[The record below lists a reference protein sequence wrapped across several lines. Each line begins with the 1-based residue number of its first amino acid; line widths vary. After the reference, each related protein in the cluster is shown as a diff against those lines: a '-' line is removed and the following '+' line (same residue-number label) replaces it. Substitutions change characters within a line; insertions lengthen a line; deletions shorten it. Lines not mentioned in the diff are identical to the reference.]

1 MRSHR
6 LAPWLVLALAC
17 TPVSAAPSRPSPS
30 PGAHAPDGTGVV
42 DSVLA
47 TLTLEAR
54 AAQLVM
60 GWMPGTYAAQ
70 DDPAFVRV
78 RRWVDS
84 LGIGGVIVSVGSPLD
99 VAARLN
105 LLQRS
110 ATVPLLVASD
120 LEAGTSLRLVG
131 GTPFPPNMGVA
142 ATGVEHDAWEVG
154 RITALEGRAVG
165 IHLALAPV
173 ADVNSNPRNPI
184 INTRSFGED
193 PAGVG
198 RLVAAAVRGVQDGG
212 MLATAKHFP
221 GHGDTDV
228 DSHLA
233 LPALVADWRRLDS
246 LELAPFRRAV
256 DAGVAAVMSAHIS
269 VPAIEPSGRPAT
281 LAPAILT
288 GVLRDSLHFRGA
300 IVTDALNMGGIA
312 NGFGAADAAV
322 LALLAG
328 ADILLQPADP
338 VATVA
343 AVVAAVRAGRLSE
356 ARLEQSVRRVL
367 ALKERAGLFRSRVV
381 ALDSVTA
388 RVGAAASLD
397 TARSVAAR
405 SVVLV
410 RDEQGLLDQVRTRR
424 GARALLIYADDA
436 NVGGGTTLAAE
447 LRARGDTLTVFR
459 LTPASGPASLDSAR
473 QVAGRAPVLL
483 AAVAVRA
490 AAARGSIALPPAVA
504 ALFDSLASER
514 PMVLLSLG
522 SPYIGAQVPGARA
535 YLVAWGANA
544 ATEWA
549 AAGALGGSAI
559 SGRLPVHLPPDIP
572 VGAGLRRPA
581 LGGATSAR

>member
-221 GHGDTDV
+221 GHGDTDL

-549 AAGALGGSAI
+549 AAGALSGSAI